1 MVMQSHREL
10 DVWKLSMELARD
22 VYKLARL
29 LPKQEEYRLTGQMI
43 RAAVSIAANI
53 AEGSARGTRRDYSH
67 FVSIAKGSA
76 AELETLL
83 LLASDA
89 DLVSRDATQGA
100 LEKTERVAR
109 MLTRLH
115 ARLKEPQAAPPP
127 DNR

>member
-29 LPKQEEYRLTGQMI
+29 MPKQEEYRLTGQMI
-43 RAAVSIAANI
+43 RAVVSIAANI
-53 AEGSARGTRRDYSH
+53 AEGHARATRKDYTH
-67 FVSIAKGSA
+67 FVSIARGSA

-83 LLASDA
+83 LLAGDA
-89 DLVSRDATQGA
+89 ELLSRDATEA
-100 LEKTERVAR
+100 AMEKTERVAR

-115 ARLKEPQAAPPP
+115 ARLKEPSA
-127 DNR
+127 

>member
-10 DVWKLSMELARD
+10 DVWKLSMELAKD

-29 LPKQEEYRLTGQMI
+29 MPKQEEYRLTGQMI

-53 AEGSARGTRRDYSH
+53 AEGSARATRKDYTH

-83 LLASDA
+83 LLAGDA
-89 DLVSRDATQGA
+89 ELLSREITKGV
-100 LEKTERVAR
+100 LEKTDRVAR

-115 ARLKEPQAAPPP
+115 ARLKEP

>member
-22 VYKLARL
+22 VYTLARL
-29 LPKQEEYRLTGQMI
+29 MPKQEEYRLTGQMI
-43 RAAVSIAANI
+43 RAAVSIAANV
-53 AEGSARGTRRDYSH
+53 AEGHARGTRKDYTH

-83 LLASDA
+83 LLAGDA
-89 DLVSRDATQGA
+89 ELVSRDATDGI
-100 LEKTERVAR
+100 LEKTDRVAR

-115 ARLKEPQAAPPP
+115 ARLNEPPQ
-127 DNR
+127 

>member
-10 DVWKLSMELARD
+10 DVWKLSMELAKD

-29 LPKQEEYRLTGQMI
+29 MPKQEEYRLTGQMI

-53 AEGSARGTRRDYSH
+53 AEGSARATRKDYTH

-76 AELETLL
+76 AEHETLL
-83 LLASDA
+83 LLAGDA
-89 DLVSRDATQGA
+89 ELLSREITKGV
-100 LEKTERVAR
+100 LEKTDRVAR

-115 ARLKEPQAAPPP
+115 ARLKEP